1 MAALERL
8 LEYLELPQEPPHE
21 LLSDPPQADFPKA
34 GEVVFQSLCM
44 RYRPGLPLALADFSA
59 TIAPRQKA
67 GVVGRTG
74 TPPAGL
80 IASTAP
86 MVTRIVWRSLG
97 AGKSTLVL
105 ALFRLLEPAA
115 GSILIDGRET
125 ASLGLRALRHTMTII
140 PQALMPPPVRGPTRE
155 LWRELA
161 AASQDPVLHQG
172 TVAHNLCPFGTKSD
186 EELAS
191 ALVRAR
197 LPADLLGTHVS
208 KNGSNLS
215 SGERQLLC
223 FARAMLEETSILV
236 LDEATSNLDEN
247 SDAAMQA
254 LLREEYAAKTVIT
267 IAHRLLTVADYD
279 TLLVLGGGRLLE
291 QGSPAT
297 LLTDPASV
305 LSSMAAAL
313 GDEGRA
319 ALLDKARQAKGRP
332 SRHTPAH
339 EDEQSV
345 RVPGVSPQADSV
357 VHTRL

>member
-1 MAALERL
+1 M
-8 LEYLELPQEPPHE
+8 
-21 LLSDPPQADFPKA
+21 
-34 GEVVFQSLCM
+34 
-44 RYRPGLPLALADFSA
+44 
-59 TIAPRQKA
+59 
-67 GVVGRTG
+67 
-74 TPPAGL
+74 
-80 IASTAP
+80 
-86 MVTRIVWRSLG
+86 
-97 AGKSTLVL
+97 
-105 ALFRLLEPAA
+105 
-115 GSILIDGRET
+115 
-125 ASLGLRALRHTMTII
+125 
-140 PQALMPPPVRGPTRE
+140 RGPTRE

-319 ALLDKARQAKGRP
+319 ALLDKARQAQGRP
-332 SRHTPAH
+332 SRHHARHTPAH

-345 RVPGVSPQADSV
+345 RAPAVSPEADSV

>member
-1 MAALERL
+1 M
-8 LEYLELPQEPPHE
+8 
-21 LLSDPPQADFPKA
+21 
-34 GEVVFQSLCM
+34 
-44 RYRPGLPLALADFSA
+44 
-59 TIAPRQKA
+59 
-67 GVVGRTG
+67 
-74 TPPAGL
+74 
-80 IASTAP
+80 
-86 MVTRIVWRSLG
+86 
-97 AGKSTLVL
+97 
-105 ALFRLLEPAA
+105 
-115 GSILIDGRET
+115 
-125 ASLGLRALRHTMTII
+125 
-140 PQALMPPPVRGPTRE
+140 RGPSRE

-197 LPADLLGTHVS
+197 LTADLLGTHVS

-339 EDEQSV
+339 EEEQSV